1 MPLHVDVISPI
12 CIFEGNPMLVM
23 HDMPFDQRSRLWLSW
38 SLACQTCESY
48 ACVSRNDSLKM
59 FLSDYLKVLDIYYV
73 SFVVKSC

>member
-23 HDMPFDQRSRLWLSW
+23 HDMPFEQRSRLWLSW
-38 SLACQTCESY
+38 SLVSARHVKPVS
-48 ACVSRNDSLKM
+48 VSRNDSLKM